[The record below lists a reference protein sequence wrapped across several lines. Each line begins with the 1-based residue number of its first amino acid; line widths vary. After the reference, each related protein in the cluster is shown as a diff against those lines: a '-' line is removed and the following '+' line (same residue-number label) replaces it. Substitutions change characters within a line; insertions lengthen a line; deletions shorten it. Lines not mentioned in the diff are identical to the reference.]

1 MFLINYTLYRNDQWL
16 HCQEQFPA
24 AASQNAIKKI
34 GIEKCFDAAGAY
46 SIDAKVTLP
55 GQTGLAW
62 VQLLP
67 HQNYKIVCHLAELDG
82 IQNFVEDADVIS
94 V

>member
-1 MFLINYTLYRNDQWL
+1 VAVLSR
-16 HCQEQFPA
+16 
-24 AASQNAIKKI
+24 AISSRSIAKI
-34 GIEKCFDAAGAY
+34 KNLTGKMFDAAGAY

-67 HQNYKIVCHLAELDG
+67 HQILQNSKIVCHLAELNG
-82 IQNFVEDADVIS
+82 I
-94 V
+94 